1 MDDER
6 KLNGPPD
13 YLIWAIDRGHSNVMH
28 FNAAKYFSLF
38 QIEFNFAKY
47 TITV

>member
-28 FNAAKYFSLF
+28 FNAAIVLQPVS
-38 QIEFNFAKY
+38 N
-47 TITV
+47 